1 MDFTPVDD
9 EKLIELRN
17 WATEMK
23 AEGTNDEQELVKLLF
38 WAIDH
43 MTMASNPEICMKTI
57 NVASTNRMLAGWAE
71 EMKAEGT
78 EDEQPLVELMFWAI
92 KKIEGEGRNIT
103 T

>member
-1 MDFTPVDD
+1 
-9 EKLIELRN
+9 
-17 WATEMK
+17 
-23 AEGTNDEQELVKLLF
+23 
-38 WAIDH
+38 
-43 MTMASNPEICMKTI
+43 
-57 NVASTNRMLAGWAE
+57 LAGWAE